1 MNEWMDSCVEYL
13 PVLKALLIYWSN
25 ENTISASL
33 SSQETLCTNCLK
45 PTPILHHAP
54 VPFYLLPSLRFHPLS
69 VSNHTEP
76 FLLVCYYNSSL
87 PLGLSSW
94 RFLFPDCPLPLLLWS
109 YPPPPHPVGLC
120 PPACLS

>member
-1 MNEWMDSCVEYL
+1 MNGWIDSCVESL
-13 PVLKALLIYWSN
+13 PVLKALLTYWSN

-33 SSQETLCTNCLK
+33 TSQETLCTNCLK

-87 PLGLSSW
+87 PLGLSS
-94 RFLFPDCPLPLLLWS
+94 L
-109 YPPPPHPVGLC
+109 
-120 PPACLS
+120 